1 MILDYFSFAVRGI
14 RQRRMRSWLTM
25 IGVFIGI
32 TAVVALIS
40 IGQGLSAAIDDQFKI
55 IGSNRIMI
63 SPGGGGVSEMSNPL
77 MGSFSSAKLTD
88 DDVKFIRKIKGV
100 EFAEGPVI
108 LPVKVEFKDQ
118 VKYLTSMNVPTDSE
132 SIKFFKSMDY
142 FMLGEGRYVS
152 SGEENNVNIGYE
164 TANDVFDREIKI
176 GDSILIEDQKFEVVG
191 IYKKSGNPMHDS
203 KVSMSM
209 DTARKMFNMKDEV
222 SSIFV
227 TVKEGF
233 DVTDVS
239 ERIKKELRKHRGLK
253 EGSEDFSVATAEQMV
268 GMLKDLLLVVQFVL
282 IGIAAISLIVGG
294 IGIMTTMYTSVVER
308 THEIGIMKAIGAK
321 NSDIGML
328 FLIESGLLGTAG
340 GIIGIILGISISLI
354 VELGAK
360 AAGVDMLKA
369 YISIPLILGALAFSF
384 LVGTIS
390 GFLPAMRASRMKPV
404 DALRHR

>member
-63 SPGGGGVSEMSNPL
+63 SPGGGGVSEMSNSL

-132 SIKFFKSMDY
+132 SIKFFKSIDY

-369 YISIPLILGALAFSF
+369 YVSIPLILGALAFSF

>member
-88 DDVKFIRKIKGV
+88 DDVKFIQKIKGV
-100 EFAEGPVI
+100 EFAEGPVMVS
-108 LPVKVEFKDQ
+108 VKVEFKDQ

-132 SIKFFKSMDY
+132 SIKFFKSIDY

-152 SGEENNVNIGYE
+152 SGEENKVNIGYE
-164 TANDVFDREIKI
+164 TANDIFDREIKI

-191 IYKKSGNPMHDS
+191 IYKKSGNPMHDR

-233 DVTDVS
+233 DVTDIS

-369 YISIPLILGALAFSF
+369 YVSIQLILGALAFSF

>member
-63 SPGGGGVSEMSNPL
+63 SPGGGGVSEMSNSL

-132 SIKFFKSMDY
+132 SIKFFKSIDY

>member
-88 DDVKFIRKIKGV
+88 DDVKFIQKIKGV
-100 EFAEGPVI
+100 EFAEGPVMVS
-108 LPVKVEFKDQ
+108 VKVEFKDQ

-132 SIKFFKSMDY
+132 SIKFFKSIDY

-152 SGEENNVNIGYE
+152 SGEENKVNIGYE
-164 TANDVFDREIKI
+164 TANDIFDREIKI

-191 IYKKSGNPMHDS
+191 IYKKSGNPMHDR

-369 YISIPLILGALAFSF
+369 YVSIQLILGALAFSF

>member
-40 IGQGLSAAIDDQFKI
+40 IGQGLSAAIDDQFKV

-63 SPGGGGVSEMSNPL
+63 SPGGGGVSEMSNPM

-88 DDVKFIRKIKGV
+88 DDLEFIRKIRGV
-100 EFAEGPVI
+100 EFAEGPNVAM
-108 LPVKVEFKDQ
+108 VKVEFKDQ

-132 SIKFFKSMDY
+132 SLKFFKSIDY
-142 FMLGEGRYVS
+142 FMIGEGRYVAN
-152 SGEENNVNIGYE
+152 GEENKVNIGYD
-164 TANDVFDREIKI
+164 TAHDVFDKEIKI
-176 GDSILIEDQKFEVVG
+176 GDSIFIENRKFDVVG
-191 IYKKSGNPMHDS
+191 IYKKSGNPVHDK

-227 TVKEGF
+227 TVKDGF
-233 DVTDVS
+233 DVNEVS
-239 ERIKKELRKHRGLK
+239 ERIKKELRKHRGLA
-253 EGSEDFSVATAEQMV
+253 EGDEDFSVATAEQMI

-308 THEIGIMKAIGAK
+308 TREIGIMKAIGAK

-340 GIIGIILGISISLI
+340 GIIGIILGLSISFI
-354 VELGAK
+354 VEIGAK
-360 AAGVDMLKA
+360 AAGVEMLKS
-369 YISIPLILGALAFSF
+369 YVSMPLVLGALAFSF

-390 GFLPAMRASRMKPV
+390 GFLPAMRASQMKPV
-404 DALRHR
+404 DALKHR